1 MRIVLLLC
9 GGNARFLGSTAAA
22 SATLNPRSTISQR
35 RYWNAAAI
43 AGPISVAFVDI
54 GHCDTQIGPFQGS
67 NNSNSRVKVR
77 VRLNMNGIITVE
89 SATTIEDTI
98 DQQIPRRDVTHSN
111 IEKMEIDFVDS
122 FHSEVL
128 KTFLS
133 VLKKLYMHQKYGFA
147 YLWRGEAQMKR
158 CGRGAR
164 LPPGTF
170 NVPRKARGTSC
181 YHTPTFRSNETEK
194 VVQHI
199 EEENTNLEG
208 HEGWILVGGGGV
220 EEDVPQVLQYRKSS
234 SYQIS
239 CYPHGITSL
248 IYEK

>member
-1 MRIVLLLC
+1 MTVLQLHL
-9 GGNARFLGSTAAA
+9 AMEFIKQ
-22 SATLNPRSTISQR
+22 ISQIQVQDSFPFSIGFSSD
-35 RYWNAAAI
+35 AD
-43 AGPISVAFVDI
+43 PISLGLNNVLFPKGQHIPNTKVLSFLRNSLFHLEAVYSNPDELPPGMSSKIDCF
-54 GHCDTQIGPFQGS
+54 TIGPFQGS

-164 LPPGTF
+164 LPPGT
-170 NVPRKARGTSC
+170 VGAKAPKARALLFGLG
-181 YHTPTFRSNETEK
+181 YN
-194 VVQHI
+194 
-199 EEENTNLEG
+199 
-208 HEGWILVGGGGV
+208 
-220 EEDVPQVLQYRKSS
+220 
-234 SYQIS
+234 
-239 CYPHGITSL
+239 
-248 IYEK
+248 